1 MLRYLPM
8 NTVYVFLFF
17 VLGLATAGQARADIA
32 RIEEAIKPAIVGNS
46 DAPVTIIEYASLGC
60 SHCAHFHNEIYPK
73 LKRDYIDTG
82 KAKLVFIDFPLG
94 TPALAAAMIARCSG
108 PKRYLGF
115 INIFFRAQRQWSHA
129 ENPLEALKKTARF
142 GGLNSDDVD
151 ACLKQQK
158 LIDYLQETAR
168 KASTEHEINSTP
180 SFLINGK
187 KVAGALEYEKF
198 REYVDEALKK
208 AK

>member
-17 VLGLATAGQARADIA
+17 VLGLATVGQARADIA
-32 RIEEAIKPAIVGNS
+32 SIEDAIKPATVGNS

-82 KAKLVFIDFPLG
+82 KAKLVFTDFPLG

-115 INIFFRAQRQWSHA
+115 IDIFFRAQRQWSHA
-129 ENPLEALKKTARF
+129 EHPLEALKKTARF

-168 KASTEHEINSTP
+168 KASTKHEINSTP

>member
-8 NTVYVFLFF
+8 KTVYVVLFF
-17 VLGLATAGQARADIA
+17 VLGLATIGQALADIA
-32 RIEEAIKPAIVGNS
+32 SIEEAIKPAIVGNS
-46 DAPVTIIEYASLGC
+46 DAPVTIIEFASLGC

-82 KAKLVFIDFPLG
+82 KAKLVFTDFPLG

-115 INIFFRAQRQWSHA
+115 IDIFFRAQKQWSRA
-129 ENPLEALKKTARF
+129 ENPLEALKKAARF